1 MKTVAFIFA
10 RAGSKGLPGK
20 NTKILNGKPLIQ
32 YSIDVAKKV
41 SQISEIFV
49 STDCDSIAD
58 IAKKNNIK
66 IIKRPARLASDTSP
80 EWLSWRHA
88 IDYVNKNFETFDRF
102 VSIPTTSP
110 LRSAQ
115 DVCSALDRL
124 EATNADVCI
133 SVTPA
138 TRSPFFNMVKS
149 KDKKYFELVNQSKNT
164 INRRQE
170 SPEVFDIT
178 TVVYAAKVDFI
189 MQHDSIFSGNVTAIV
204 IPKNRSLDIDDIY
217 DFLYAETLLKSE
229 LHDS

>member
-41 SQISEIFV
+41 TQISEIFV

-66 IIKRPARLASDTSP
+66 IIKRPAILASDTSP
-80 EWLSWRHA
+80 EWLSWKHA
-88 IDYVNKNFETFDRF
+88 IDYVNKNFGTFDRF

-115 DVCSALDRL
+115 DVYSALDKL
-124 EATNADVCI
+124 ENTNADVCI
-133 SVTPA
+133 SVTPSS
-138 TRSPFFNMVKS
+138 RSPFFNMVKS
-149 KDKKYFELVNQSKNT
+149 KDENYFELAIQSKDK
-164 INRRQE
+164 INRRQD
-170 SPEVFDIT
+170 SPKIFDIT

-189 MQHDSIFSGNVTAIV
+189 KQHDSIFSGKVAAVV

-217 DFLYAETLLKSE
+217 DFLYAETLLKGG
-229 LHDS
+229 LHNA